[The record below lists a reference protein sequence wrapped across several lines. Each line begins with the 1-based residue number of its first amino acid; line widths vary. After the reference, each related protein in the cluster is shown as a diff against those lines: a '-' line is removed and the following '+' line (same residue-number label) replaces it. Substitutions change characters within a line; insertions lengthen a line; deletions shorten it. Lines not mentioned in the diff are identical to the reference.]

1 MESKLSQQK
10 NVMTSK
16 IKPKP
21 KISSSEKQN
30 TWSNLLN
37 KKSTSTNTVLESKNK
52 FKKHSA
58 IFNKNNKSMY
68 VNILIKMIYSLIFI
82 SNK

>member
-16 IKPKP
+16 IKPKS

-52 FKKHSA
+52 SKKHSP